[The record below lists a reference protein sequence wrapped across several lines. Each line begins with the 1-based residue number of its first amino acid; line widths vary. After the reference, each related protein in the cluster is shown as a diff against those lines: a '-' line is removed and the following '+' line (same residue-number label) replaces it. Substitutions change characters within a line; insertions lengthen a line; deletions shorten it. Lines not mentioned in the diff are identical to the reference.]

1 METIKRKN
9 ILKEKSSCPVK
20 KIPAV
25 IALAMLAGGSAIA
38 GFAAATL
45 AHTSSGGNPVS
56 PAQAGVIVE
65 KLTHHQAHV
74 LRVFP
79 GPAGL
84 TGVIIS
90 GRQGPV
96 VSWITNTRSAV
107 IIGGV
112 VDAKTNKNLTYQATV
127 RYLMR
132 NTATLHGKGALAPVP
147 ADKNASTSTD
157 KPTAETQSATP
168 PKLVPVSDTSSS
180 SGAGAESLLQKFI
193 QEAQSG
199 IFAQVSQ
206 PGLSGPHTIYAFV
219 DPNCIFCHK
228 LFEYVQAHQAV
239 FQRAGVRIV
248 YVPVAIL
255 KQSSIAKAA
264 EVAKD
269 GWPALSRDER
279 RFNVDSEEGGIN
291 GLSGTALSHYARLVR
306 GNTDWLKNL
315 SAANQANEGTPFL
328 VWEAGNGHA
337 YYLDGFPT
345 GQGVRTLLDSMRP
358 GWSPGK

>member
-1 METIKRKN
+1 M
-9 ILKEKSSCPVK
+9 KEKSSCSVK
-20 KIPAV
+20 KVPVA
-25 IALAMLAGGSAIA
+25 IALALLVGGGAIV

-45 AHTSSGGNPVS
+45 ARTSSASNPVS
-56 PAQAGVIVE
+56 LAQAGAIVE

-74 LRVFP
+74 LRVFT

-84 TGVIIS
+84 TGVILS
-90 GRQGPV
+90 GQQGPV

-107 IIGGV
+107 IVGGV

-132 NTATLHGKGALAPVP
+132 NTATLHGEGAPSGVGAPSAP
-147 ADKNASTSTD
+147 AD
-157 KPTAETQSATP
+157 KPTAEAVSTPP
-168 PKLVPVSDTSSS
+168 PKLVSVSDASPS

-239 FQRAGVRIV
+239 FQHAGVRVV

-279 RFNVDSEEGGIN
+279 RFNVDSEEGGLA
-291 GLSGTALSHYARLVR
+291 GLSGAALSRYAGMVQ
-306 GNTDWLKNL
+306 GNTNWLKNL
-315 SAANQANEGTPFL
+315 SAANHTNEGTPFL
-328 VWEAGNGHA
+328 VWKAGNGHA

-345 GQGVRTLLDSMRP
+345 GQGVRTLLDSMRT
-358 GWSPGK
+358 GWSPGKK